1 MIVRYLSR
9 KRIHE
14 VSIWIILIVLTF
26 VPRIADLG
34 LFLGHDEK
42 MRNRQSLES
51 FLAIVEGRWGDVYS
65 SNFGGTNL
73 TWARTGAKVI
83 HFLWLRL
90 QGVTVELPDM
100 VNYGPEFD
108 PLPGAVFNGL
118 LLLAVFWFAR
128 KAFGQSIALVT
139 TIILALDPYLLS
151 ESRILRTEA
160 AYATFITLALI
171 SLAGYVR
178 TRRRIYLAWSA
189 FWSAWTIATKISGIM
204 LAPVI
209 GLVLLGMVW
218 GIRSELVTTRRRLE
232 LLVIDMIV
240 WSGVTIVC
248 TFAIWP
254 TLWVKPLQTFID
266 LYQFVIGWGL
276 TGSPDLV
283 YFFMGRTVDGLPPVY
298 YLLVLLFKTTPL
310 VWLGLGAFAWALWRS
325 RGGKPDITEPTW
337 AGVPFPLAGGLIM
350 LLFAVLYSIA
360 MAFSTFKTERYMMAV
375 VCALGVVA
383 AVGLGILGEE
393 VYRKWQARQRRV
405 FVFWTLVFV
414 CFFVGHGLFTCI
426 NHPYYFSY
434 YNPLLGGGLGAE
446 RMVQVGSGEGL
457 DVAMEFLNSKSNPQE
472 LTVVCG
478 TNMPRCE
485 YVSAGQT
492 ILKQETL
499 GAFHGDWVR
508 ADYVVTYVFQ
518 RQRGDYPSGVID
530 YLESHPGPEYVMAFQ
545 GIEYAKVYPAP
556 HAQYVAASELTG
568 ISILLG
574 YDLDKQTLAAGD
586 TLNMKL
592 YWEND
597 GRIEHDMFV
606 QLTDTD
612 NFIWSESTASFSA
625 GFEGLRDQVGAILE
639 GEAELSTPVGM
650 PPGRYYLKMGY
661 KTEEG
666 QLIGQFELPS
676 DGGTIDVTLSQV
688 FFSSSN
694 PSYNL
699 GLDLGGTLRLDG
711 YDLSRNQSVPG
722 EVLRLMLHWRAT
734 EDVRNDYVINL
745 RLLDGNGTEVA
756 YWLGRP
762 VRSGYP
768 TNTWRAG
775 QIVLDPW
782 RLEMPLDIAAGQYQ
796 LEIVF
801 FDAETQEEVK
811 RAQLSPVRVVQESV
825 ETQRPAMQYE
835 SGARFGEAVTL
846 LGYDLFYEKNPAAA
860 ASISPNFYWQSGS
873 DLQEAF
879 DVLMALRSVK
889 TGQAIK
895 EWQVPLYSSDSKK
908 PKTLWKAGEI
918 AFTTYQLE
926 VGDLSTERG
935 YHLDLSLLNHSK
947 GQLEPVE
954 QDGDLVGTF
963 LRLEDIQDK
972 IVVRTGNLQ

>member
-1 MIVRYLSR
+1 MIKGFFSR
-9 KRIHE
+9 NKLGE
-14 VSIWIILIVLTF
+14 VLIWLTLILLVF
-26 VPRIADLG
+26 VPRVTDLG

-51 FLAIVEGRWGDVYS
+51 FEAIVEGRWEDVYS

-73 TWARTGAKVI
+73 TWARTGAKVL

-90 QGVTVELPDM
+90 QGVAVELPDM

-118 LLLAVFWFAR
+118 LLLAVYWFAR
-128 KAFGQSIALVT
+128 KAFGRSIALAV
-139 TIILALDPYLLS
+139 TIILALDPFLLS

-160 AYATFITLALI
+160 AYATFMILAMI

-178 TRRRIYLAWSA
+178 THRRLYLAWSA
-189 FWSAWTIATKISGIM
+189 FWSAWTIATKISGII
-204 LAPVI
+204 LVPIV
-209 GLVLLGMVW
+209 GLVLSGMLL
-218 GIRSELVTTRRRLE
+218 GIRSESMAVRRRLGRFVTDA
-232 LLVIDMIV
+232 LI
-240 WSGVTIVC
+240 WGGVTIVC
-248 TFAIWP
+248 TFAVWP
-254 TLWVKPLQTFID
+254 TLWAAPLQTFID
-266 LYQFVIGWGL
+266 LYHFVVAWGL
-276 TGSPDLV
+276 SSHRSLV
-283 YFFMGRTVDGLPPVY
+283 YFFMGATVDNLPATY
-298 YLLVLLFKTTPL
+298 YLLVLLYKTTPL
-310 VWLGLGAFAWALWRS
+310 VWFGLGVFGWKLWRS
-325 RGGKPDITEPTW
+325 KGVKPKKIEPAW
-337 AGVPFPLAGGLIM
+337 AGVPFPLGGGLVIV
-350 LLFAVLYSIA
+350 LFAVLYSIA
-360 MAFSTFKTERYMMAV
+360 MSVATFKTERYMTAAA
-375 VCALGVVA
+375 CALAVVA
-383 AVGLGILGEE
+383 AVGLGILGQE
-393 VYRKWQARQRRV
+393 VYRKWQARERRLAG
-405 FVFWTLVFV
+405 FWTLVFV
-414 CFFVGHGLFTCI
+414 CFFVGHGLFVLL

-434 YNPLLGGGLGAE
+434 YSPLLGGGASAE
-446 RMVQVGSGEGL
+446 RMVQVGSGEVL
-457 DVAMEFLNSKSNPQE
+457 DVAMEFLNSKPNPQE
-472 LTVVCG
+472 QTVVCG
-478 TNMPRCE
+478 TNLPRCE

-499 GAFHGDWVR
+499 GAFHGDWIG

-530 YLESHPGPEYVMAFQ
+530 YLESHPGPEYITTFQ
-545 GIEYAKVYPAP
+545 GVEYARVYPAP

-574 YDLDKQTLAAGD
+574 YDLEKRTITAGD
-586 TLNMKL
+586 SLSIKL

-625 GFEGLRDQVGAILE
+625 GFEGLGDQVGAILE

-676 DGGTIDVTLSQV
+676 DGGTIDVTLPQV
-688 FFSSSN
+688 FFSSPN
-694 PSYNL
+694 PSQNV
-699 GLDLGGTLRLDG
+699 GLDLDETLTLDG
-711 YDLSRNQSVPG
+711 YDLSRNQVAPG

-734 EDVRNDYVINL
+734 EDVKNDYVVNL
-745 RLLDGNGTEVA
+745 RLLDGNGTEMA

-782 RLEMPLDIAAGQYQ
+782 RLEIPLDIAAGQYQ
-796 LEIVF
+796 LEVVF

-811 RAQLSPVRVVQESV
+811 RARLSPVRVGQENI

-846 LGYDLFYEKNPAAA
+846 LGYDLFYEKSPAAA

-879 DVLMALRSVK
+879 DVFMALRSAK
-889 TGQAIK
+889 TGRVIK
-895 EWQVPLYSSDSKK
+895 EWQVPLYASDSDR
-908 PKTLWKAGEI
+908 PKTTWKAGEI
-918 AFTTYQLE
+918 AFTTYQLDT
-926 VGDLSTERG
+926 GDLSTGEG
-935 YHLDLSLLNHSK
+935 YHLDVGLLNHSN
-947 GQLEPVE
+947 GQLEPVV
-954 QDGDLVGTF
+954 QDDDKVDTF
-963 LRLEDIQDK
+963 LRIENIQEK
-972 IVVRTGNLQ
+972 VVVRTANE